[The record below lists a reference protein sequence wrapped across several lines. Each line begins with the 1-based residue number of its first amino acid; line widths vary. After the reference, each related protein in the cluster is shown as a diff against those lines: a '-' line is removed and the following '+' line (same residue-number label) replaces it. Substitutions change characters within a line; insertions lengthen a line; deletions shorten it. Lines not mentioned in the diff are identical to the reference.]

1 MRIAIVD
8 DNEALAKGIAW
19 RLQDRGH
26 ATDVLHDGMAAAEF
40 LRRDANDLLILD
52 ITLPGMSGLDILRG
66 MRARG
71 DTRPVLLLTARAE
84 TRDRVSGLDAGADDY
99 LVKPFEMDEL
109 EARVRA
115 LARRLPQAPQTEW
128 RLGDLRFVFET
139 RQVEIGGQDAGLPR
153 REVAVLEALLRA
165 RGAVIS
171 KADLLD
177 HVYGTG
183 ADVGDT
189 AVEAHVSR
197 LRKKLARAGLD
208 IRVQRGLG
216 YTLQERT

>member
-128 RLGDLRFVFET
+128 RLGDLRFVVET